1 MGAGFLP
8 TTIYKG
14 QLFFLFGKENIYAT
28 NPGYSDFGGGT
39 DDNESYMETAI
50 REFTEETTGVF
61 GSKSQLKKYV
71 NKIGTFHIDYQSP
84 SKRYSTYRTYI
95 LPIQYNTDIV
105 ECYNNNHNFL
115 KEKLPTK
122 LYKTAKYLEK
132 SQMKWFSLNEIKK
145 HPTLFRK
152 YYRDILKL
160 LLQNSSPITEFVKS
174 SLPLISKY

>member
-14 QLFFLFGKENIYAT
+14 QLYFLFGKENIYAT

-39 DDNESYMETAI
+39 DNTESYMETAI
-50 REFTEETTGVF
+50 REFTEETTGIF

-71 NKIGTFHIDYQSP
+71 QNTGTFIIDYESP
-84 SKRYSTYRTYI
+84 SKRYSTYRTFI
-95 LPIQYNTDIV
+95 LPMKYNQDIV
-105 ECYNNNHNFL
+105 VSFNNNHMFL

-132 SQMKWFSLNEIKK
+132 SNMRWFSLTEIKK
-145 HPTLFRK
+145 HPNLFRN

-160 LLQNSSPITEFVKS
+160 LIQHSSQIKDFINLYPNC
-174 SLPLISKY
+174 